1 MKNLPV
7 LYLALFDFVPNL
19 AFLIGA
25 YYLVKI
31 VFLVRGKAC
40 GSLAVVG
47 TALIFLGGMLQAIWK
62 LLYVTN
68 TADFRLMSNLQFILL
83 APGFLVVLIAVILLI
98 RKSSKKDTL
107 PVIFIATWKLPFLI
121 IMAITS
127 LAAHGLLTFISIR
140 RRSYWSAIGFGI
152 AFICLLGMSGMAGGD
167 QTIPQQWVEESVN
180 AIGQSAFALGSYLLY
195 QNFVEFGCSK
205 KEVSS

>member
-1 MKNLPV
+1 MKDLPV

-40 GSLAVVG
+40 GSLAVAG
-47 TALIFLGGMLQAIWK
+47 TGLILLGGLLQAAWK
-62 LLYVTN
+62 LLYVTE
-68 TADFRLMSNLQFILL
+68 TADLRLMSNLQFVLL
-83 APGFLVVLIAVILLI
+83 APGFLAVLVAVVLLI
-98 RKSSKKDTL
+98 KRPPKSKCL
-107 PVIFIATWKLPFLI
+107 PALFIVSWKLPFLI

-127 LAAHGLLTFISIR
+127 LASQGMLAYISIR
-140 RRSYWSAIGFGI
+140 RRSYWAAVGFCI

-167 QTIPQQWVEESVN
+167 QSISQQWIEESVN
-180 AIGQSAFALGSYLLY
+180 TIGQSAFAFGSFFLHRNYMA
-195 QNFVEFGCSK
+195 FCCP
-205 KEVSS
+205 KEEV

>member
-1 MKNLPV
+1 MKDLTV
-7 LYLALFDFVPNL
+7 LCLALFDFVPNL

-40 GSLAVVG
+40 GGLAVVG

-62 LLYVTN
+62 LLYVTE
-68 TADFRLMSNLQFILL
+68 TADLRLMSNLQFILL

-98 RKSSKKDTL
+98 RKSTKKDTL
-107 PVIFIATWKLPFLI
+107 PVIFMASWKLPFLV

-127 LAAHGLLTFISIR
+127 LAAHGLLAFISIR
-140 RRSYWSAIGFGI
+140 RCSYWAAAGFGI

-180 AIGQSAFALGSYLLY
+180 VIGQTSFALGSYLLY
-195 QNFVEFGCSK
+195 QHFVKFGCSK
-205 KEVSS
+205 QEVSL